1 MGAMNSVMTKKQF
14 KRDTDIQGS
23 DIAQKL
29 EIFHVINTV
38 NIPI

>member
-1 MGAMNSVMTKKQF
+1 MGAMNSVMTTKQF

-29 EIFHVINTV
+29 E
-38 NIPI
+38 